1 MPEGG
6 VGTAAGFIVNVEGGV
21 VPHLHLI
28 QDFLSAHTHSSM
40 VNVVVVLHVTI
51 VMKKFGPILM
61 GYILCTEGIPDTGYP
76 AKKNGRISGQ
86 FSIRCNPIFDTLS
99 RKKLPYL
106 TKPQIKFEPHEF
118 RLSSESF
125 SRD

>member
-6 VGTAAGFIVNVEGGV
+6 VGTAAGFIVYVEGGV

-76 AKKNGRISGQ
+76 AKKMAGYPANSVSGA
-86 FSIRCNPIFDTLS
+86 TLF
-99 RKKLPYL
+99 LIP
-106 TKPQIKFEPHEF
+106 F
-118 RLSSESF
+118 REKNF
-125 SRD
+125 HT